1 MASKIAHD
9 VVDKIF
15 ADVSKSDIID
25 DIKTG
30 FQQNAFDLI
39 DARKLVVADQIA
51 NQLTGEEQ

>member
-1 MASKIAHD
+1 MASQIAHD

-15 ADVSKSDIID
+15 ADVNKSDIID

-39 DARKLVVADQIA
+39 DARKRVVANQIS
-51 NQLTGEEQ
+51 NQLTGEEE